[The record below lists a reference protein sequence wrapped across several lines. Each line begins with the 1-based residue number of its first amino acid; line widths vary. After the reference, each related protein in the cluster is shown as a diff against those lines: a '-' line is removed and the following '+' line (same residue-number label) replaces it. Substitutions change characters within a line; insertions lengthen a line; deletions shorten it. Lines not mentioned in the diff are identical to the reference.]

1 MADYTGGSLNP
12 ARSFGPCVA
21 TASFRGEHWIY
32 WAGPTLGA
40 IVAAVLFKFLKS
52 MKYDN
57 ANPGQ
62 DLDKQE
68 LNAKILDEKLE
79 NIQRPLFNVANMVE
93 AQNSNWEPPAKNSW
107 DTTVKD
113 PWDTTP
119 IKDSVSEEGAPSTRH
134 TFETL
139 RPSMYSGRKVKIN
152 DPSLSPN
159 EIPPIPPTPTP
170 AFRPRPCSSCG
181 GH

>member
-1 MADYTGGSLNP
+1 
-12 ARSFGPCVA
+12 
-21 TASFRGEHWIY
+21 
-32 WAGPTLGA
+32 
-40 IVAAVLFKFLKS
+40 
-52 MKYDN
+52 MKYDS

-79 NIQRPLFNVANMVE
+79 NIQRPLFNVATMVE
-93 AQNSNWEPPAKNSW
+93 AQNNSNWEPPAKNSW
-107 DTTVKD
+107 DTAAKD

-119 IKDSVSEEGAPSTRH
+119 IKDSISEEGAPSTRQ
-134 TFETL
+134 TFETM

-152 DPSLSPN
+152 DASLSPD
-159 EIPPIPPTPTP
+159 EIPPVAPTPQPAWANVPPTPTP